1 MFNKVRW
8 AITAV
13 ILIVIVA
20 MTVFL
25 GAGLVAGPKA
35 KPILPVWGSDPKSI
49 HPGAVLREENIYLC
63 GETELVYQG
72 PVPAEMIGR
81 NLLELR
87 KKYMEKDGWTVNIK
101 NENTVVLSKS
111 VNDFCGQHSLY
122 RHLGIYRDSL
132 AVYQGP
138 LGFNHKLLRVENKK
152 LETLPLG
159 LRDKLQ
165 KALEYNSLTAEER
178 LALERDLQFVDETVL
193 NSVLE
198 NLDEVIN

>member
-1 MFNKVRW
+1 MFKKMRW
-8 AITAV
+8 TITAV

-20 MTVFL
+20 MTVFW
-25 GAGLVAGPKA
+25 GAGLVAGPKV
-35 KPILPVWGSDPKSI
+35 KPILPVWGNDPESI
-49 HPGAVLREENIYLC
+49 QPRAVLREENIYLC

-72 PVPAEMIGR
+72 PVPADMVGR

-87 KKYMEKDGWTVNIK
+87 KKYMEKDGWSVSIK
-101 NENTVVLSKS
+101 NDTVVLSKS

-122 RHLGIYRDSL
+122 RHLGIYRDRL

-138 LGFNHKLLRVENKK
+138 LGFNHKLLRVENQKV
-152 LETLPLG
+152 ESLPLE
-159 LRDKLQ
+159 LRDKLK
-165 KALEYNSLTAEER
+165 KAMEYNSLTTEER

-198 NLDEVIN
+198 NLDEITN